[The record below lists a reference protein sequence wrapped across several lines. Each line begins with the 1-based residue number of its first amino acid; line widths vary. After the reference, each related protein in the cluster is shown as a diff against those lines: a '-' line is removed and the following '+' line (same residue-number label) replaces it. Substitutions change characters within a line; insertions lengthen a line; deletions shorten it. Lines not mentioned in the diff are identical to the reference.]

1 MNFMNGVI
9 TKLNFINI
17 NDVKYI
23 EFIRDI
29 ENIHCIPKVMND
41 IQ

>member
-1 MNFMNGVI
+1 MNGVI

-17 NDVKYI
+17 NDVRYI

-29 ENIHCIPKVMND
+29 ENIHRIPKVMND